1 MLILPTIIVLSLRI
15 FGTPQHVTRR
25 PSSVKFWA
33 TDLSC
38 GAGAISSPVLLE
50 HPKNVSEI
58 AVFAERAF
66 ASLSSDAPPWLLI
79 SAIGIAT
86 RELASRQVENE
97 LVPALVTSGDARPK
111 ARALSQVLRRN
122 LDDRITRVLAPAGYK
137 SGANMLNRFVEGE
150 LGDMKRSITSIDD
163 VVEHEI
169 TRAVLEVAEAEVAE
183 RIQGTFDTLAGVNQ
197 TSAERDLY
205 EVMRRADSDGNSMLT
220 FDELYELMSGAPIDP
235 LVAPVAREWVVLKT
249 PQEASNRWERWGSL
263 VLAPQLKKLAQV
275 SAISRNRVSKTVRE
289 VTQVTQEVVGDLT
302 GGGQLTFRERPSPAN
317 SILNASSITREE
329 APESWPEPVVALPEE
344 GVDEPP
350 EPEYGRTG
358 GWKRLRRG
366 TRMAGTRGR
375 WRKPWRW
382 LRDE

>member
-1 MLILPTIIVLSLRI
+1 MRSWNEVPAAAERDGDLGELTTRSDPHRTGSTMLILPTIIVLSLRI

-169 TRAVLEVAEAEVAE
+169 TRAVLEVAEEVAE
-183 RIQGTFDTLAGVNQ
+183 RIPGTFDTLAGVNQ
-197 TSAERDLY
+197 TSLRSATS
-205 EVMRRADSDGNSMLT
+205 MR
-220 FDELYELMSGAPIDP
+220 
-235 LVAPVAREWVVLKT
+235 
-249 PQEASNRWERWGSL
+249 
-263 VLAPQLKKLAQV
+263 
-275 SAISRNRVSKTVRE
+275 
-289 VTQVTQEVVGDLT
+289 
-302 GGGQLTFRERPSPAN
+302 
-317 SILNASSITREE
+317 
-329 APESWPEPVVALPEE
+329 
-344 GVDEPP
+344 
-350 EPEYGRTG
+350 
-358 GWKRLRRG
+358 
-366 TRMAGTRGR
+366 
-375 WRKPWRW
+375 
-382 LRDE
+382 